1 MVPSLAFFITSAVIT
16 CSWSAGVDRPGVSKD
31 ILISS
36 IIELFG
42 RSAQSGNRRAN
53 TTLACHS
60 VLVI

>member
-36 IIELFG
+36 ITEL
-42 RSAQSGNRRAN
+42 
-53 TTLACHS
+53 LAAVRGPGTDVQIRH
-60 VLVI
+60 